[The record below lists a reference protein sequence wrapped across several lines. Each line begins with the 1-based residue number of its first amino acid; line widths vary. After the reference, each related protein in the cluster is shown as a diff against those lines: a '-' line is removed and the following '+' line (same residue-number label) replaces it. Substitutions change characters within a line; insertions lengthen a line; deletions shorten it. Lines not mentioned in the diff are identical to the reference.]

1 MLTHALLLPL
11 HMLRMLQ
18 VTPIGQL
25 VMDVWIQRTGMSSLI
40 LVANVVRNSLAIP
53 LLIIFNGVPGV
64 LDLLH
69 GTSVH
74 FETYHV
80 CE

>member
-1 MLTHALLLPL
+1 
-11 HMLRMLQ
+11 
-18 VTPIGQL
+18 
-25 VMDVWIQRTGMSSLI
+25 
-40 LVANVVRNSLAIP
+40 VANVVRNSLAIP

-69 GTSVH
+69 GTGVH
-74 FETYHV
+74 FETHHV

>member
-1 MLTHALLLPL
+1 MLFLFL
-11 HMLRMLQ
+11 LQ

-25 VMDVWIQRTGMSSLI
+25 VMDMWIRRTGMSSLI

-64 LDLLH
+64 LDLVH
-69 GTSVH
+69 GTGVR
-74 FETYHV
+74 FETHHV

>member
-1 MLTHALLLPL
+1 L
-11 HMLRMLQ
+11 LQ

-25 VMDVWIQRTGMSSLI
+25 VMDMWIRCTGMSSLI
-40 LVANVVRNSLAIP
+40 LVANVVRNGLAIP

-64 LDLLH
+64 LDLVH
-69 GTSVH
+69 GTGVH
-74 FETYHV
+74 FETHHV

>member
-1 MLTHALLLPL
+1 
-11 HMLRMLQ
+11 

-25 VMDVWIQRTGMSSLI
+25 MMDMWIKRTGMSSLI

-64 LDLLH
+64 LDLVH
-69 GTSVH
+69 GTGVH
-74 FETYHV
+74 FETSHV